1 MYKGIDYNA
10 MVERA
15 KQLKHTTVQ
24 VTDLMSAEEK
34 EIWNNMHEVRKSSL
48 RLAFV
53 LLLIKLDLDRQIV
66 YSVYL
71 NDDRIF
77 IK

>member
-1 MYKGIDYNA
+1 MYEGISYET

-15 KQLKHTTVQ
+15 KRLKHTTVQ
-24 VTDLMSAEEK
+24 VTDLMSDEEK